1 MDDIPLEGREEHLR
15 LAASRHALPVGAV
28 LAPPLL
34 LAGADE
40 DDDAVDGHIVRGID

>member
-1 MDDIPLEGREEHLR
+1 MYDTRHESREEHLR
-15 LAASRHALPVGAV
+15 LAPSRHALFLTPV

-40 DDDAVDGHIVRGID
+40 DDDATDVHIVRGID